1 MRRPGIVGIAFL
13 LGSALAVGGASASS
27 DAARPRL
34 AVMSDQSV
42 RYDAG
47 GARSLRDE
55 PGVGV
60 LSLVDLSADGGG
72 VREVPG
78 VPASYFGPPTGLA
91 FHPSGVFVLVTSS
104 QRVERSDG
112 VARHVPDSRVTL
124 VRTVGADG
132 PAMVGEL
139 AVGSQPTSVAFSPDG
154 RFAYV
159 TNRGDGTLSV
169 IECDFAAEQPTM
181 RERDRVTLGRPDEL
195 LSHIEISRDGRRGL
209 ATLTGDGKDGSGN
222 RLLLLSYDEPDHP
235 VIVASASA
243 GRGPYV
249 ARFARGGR
257 IALVAALWSEEVISF
272 AVAENHMRELR
283 RVPVSRMP
291 EGLDVSPDGEWAA
304 VSCMAGFGRGGD
316 APAGEVAGGEVYLL
330 SHDTAD
336 GGPRIADRLPV
347 AGGPQFAVFAPDGKR
362 LAVADTV
369 DGLVSFVSCEGG
381 LLRMTDV
388 RFVLSG
394 KPVGAVRGE

>member
-1 MRRPGIVGIAFL
+1 MINRRKTRLVFLIVAAFGISGTAP
-13 LGSALAVGGASASS
+13 AAVK
-27 DAARPRL
+27 PEF

-42 RYDAG
+42 RYDAS
-47 GARSLRDE
+47 GARSLLDE

-60 LSLVDLSADGGG
+60 LSLIDLSSDSGR
-72 VREVPG
+72 VREVPA

-91 FHPSGVFVLVTSS
+91 FHPSGAFVLVTSS
-104 QRVERSDG
+104 QRMERSDG

-124 VRTVGADG
+124 VRTVGAGG
-132 PAMVGEL
+132 PAVVGEL

-154 RFAYV
+154 WFAYV

-169 IECDFAAEQPTM
+169 IECDFAAERPTM
-181 RERDRVTLGRPDEL
+181 RERGRVTLGRPDEL
-195 LSHIEISRDGRRGL
+195 LSHIEMSRDGRRGL
-209 ATLTGDGKDGSGN
+209 ATLSGDGKDGSGN
-222 RLLLLSYDEPDHP
+222 RLLLLSFDASELP
-235 VIVASASA
+235 VITTSVPA

-257 IALVAALWSEEVISF
+257 VALVAALWSDEVLSF
-272 AVAENHMRELR
+272 AVAGDHLRELH
-283 RVPVSRMP
+283 RVQVSRMP
-291 EGLDVSPDGEWAA
+291 EGLDVSPDGEWAS
-304 VSCMAGFGRGGD
+304 VSCMAGFGRKGGP
-316 APAGEVAGGEVYLL
+316 PAGEVAGGEVYLL
-330 SHDTAD
+330 KHDMID
-336 GGPRIADRLPV
+336 GGFRIADRLPV
-347 AGGPQFAVFAPDGKR
+347 AGGPQFAVFTPDGKR

-369 DGLVSFVSCEGG
+369 DGLVAFLSCEGG

>member
-1 MRRPGIVGIAFL
+1 MRRGGIIAVAFL
-13 LGSALAVGGASASS
+13 LGSALAVCGAAAASE
-27 DAARPRL
+27 AVKPKL
-34 AVMSDQSV
+34 AVMGDQSV
-42 RYDAG
+42 RYDAS
-47 GARSLRDE
+47 GARFMMDE

-60 LSLVDLSADGGG
+60 LSLIDLSADGGG
-72 VREVPG
+72 VREVSG

-91 FHPSGVFVLVTSS
+91 FYPAGAFVLVTSS
-104 QRVERSDG
+104 QRVVRSDG
-112 VARHVPDSRVTL
+112 AVRHVPDSRITL
-124 VRTVGADG
+124 VRLDGTNG
-132 PAMVGEL
+132 PAVVGEL

-169 IECDFAAEQPTM
+169 IECDFAAERPAM
-181 RERDRVTLGRPDEL
+181 RERGRVTLGRPDEL

-222 RLLLLSYDEPDHP
+222 RLLLLSFDAPDHP
-235 VIVASASA
+235 AIVASAPA

-249 ARFARGGR
+249 ARFAQGGR
-257 IALVAALWSEEVISF
+257 VALVAALWSAEVISF
-272 AVAENHMRELR
+272 AVTDNHMRELR
-283 RVPVSRMP
+283 QVPVSRMP

-330 SHDTAD
+330 NHDMAD
-336 GGPRIADRLPV
+336 GGFRIADRLPV
-347 AGGPQFAVFAPDGKR
+347 AGGPQFAMFTPDGKR